1 MKDFTMMN
9 QTECIDA
16 LNKEI
21 TNLKEEL
28 EYYKESER
36 ALKDALRN
44 MVAKVKTNSWW
55 LSQTCGII
63 PASLIE
69 TFTNGCRNK

>member
-1 MKDFTMMN
+1 MNDFTMMN
-9 QTECIDA
+9 QSECIDA

-21 TNLKEEL
+21 NNLKDEL

-44 MVAKVKTNSWW
+44 MVATVKTN
-55 LSQTCGII
+55 
-63 PASLIE
+63 
-69 TFTNGCRNK
+69 NRR

>member
-1 MKDFTMMN
+1 MYEIKDRKDFTMMN
-9 QTECIDA
+9 ETECIDA

-36 ALKDALRN
+36 ALKNALRN
-44 MVAKVKTNSWW
+44 MVSKVKTNS
-55 LSQTCGII
+55 
-63 PASLIE
+63 
-69 TFTNGCRNK
+69 

>member
-21 TNLKEEL
+21 TNLKEDQILDRAIIDRLRKDNEEL
-28 EYYKESER
+28 T
-36 ALKDALRN
+36 L
-44 MVAKVKTNSWW
+44 
-55 LSQTCGII
+55 II
-63 PASLIE
+63 
-69 TFTNGCRNK
+69 NRRQYV

>member
-21 TNLKEEL
+21 NNLKDEL

-36 ALKDALRN
+36 ALKDVLRN
-44 MVAKVKTNSWW
+44 MVATVKTNS
-55 LSQTCGII
+55 
-63 PASLIE
+63 
-69 TFTNGCRNK
+69 

>member
-1 MKDFTMMN
+1 MNDFTMMN
-9 QTECIDA
+9 ETECIDA

-36 ALKDALRN
+36 ALKDVLRN
-44 MVAKVKTNSWW
+44 MVSKVKTN
-55 LSQTCGII
+55 
-63 PASLIE
+63 
-69 TFTNGCRNK
+69 N

>member
-9 QTECIDA
+9 ESECIDA

-36 ALKDALRN
+36 ALKDVLRC
-44 MVAKVKTNSWW
+44 MVSKVKTNS
-55 LSQTCGII
+55 
-63 PASLIE
+63 
-69 TFTNGCRNK
+69 

>member
-9 QTECIDA
+9 ETECIDA

-36 ALKDALRN
+36 ALKDVLRN
-44 MVAKVKTNSWW
+44 MVATVKTN
-55 LSQTCGII
+55 
-63 PASLIE
+63 
-69 TFTNGCRNK
+69 N

>member
-9 QTECIDA
+9 ETECIDA
-16 LNKEI
+16 LNKEV

-36 ALKDALRN
+36 ALKDVLRN
-44 MVAKVKTNSWW
+44 MVAEVKTNS
-55 LSQTCGII
+55 
-63 PASLIE
+63 
-69 TFTNGCRNK
+69 

>member
-16 LNKEI
+16 LNKEV

-36 ALKDALRN
+36 ALKDVLRN
-44 MVAKVKTNSWW
+44 MVSEVKTNS
-55 LSQTCGII
+55 
-63 PASLIE
+63 
-69 TFTNGCRNK
+69 

>member
-9 QTECIDA
+9 ETECIDA

-36 ALKDALRN
+36 ALKDVLRN
-44 MVAKVKTNSWW
+44 MVSKVKTN
-55 LSQTCGII
+55 
-63 PASLIE
+63 
-69 TFTNGCRNK
+69 N

>member
-1 MKDFTMMN
+1 MYEIKDRKDFTMMN
-9 QTECIDA
+9 ETECIDA

-36 ALKDALRN
+36 ALKNARRN
-44 MVAKVKTNSWW
+44 MVSKVKTNS
-55 LSQTCGII
+55 
-63 PASLIE
+63 
-69 TFTNGCRNK
+69 

>member
-9 QTECIDA
+9 QSECVDA

-21 TNLKEEL
+21 NNLKEEL

-36 ALKDALRN
+36 ALKDVLRN
-44 MVAKVKTNSWW
+44 MVSKVKTN
-55 LSQTCGII
+55 
-63 PASLIE
+63 
-69 TFTNGCRNK
+69 N

>member
-9 QTECIDA
+9 DVECIDA

-21 TNLKEEL
+21 NNLKDEL

-36 ALKDALRN
+36 ALKDVLRN
-44 MVAKVKTNSWW
+44 MVATVKTNS
-55 LSQTCGII
+55 
-63 PASLIE
+63 
-69 TFTNGCRNK
+69 

>member
-9 QTECIDA
+9 ETECIDA

-44 MVAKVKTNSWW
+44 MVSKVKTNS
-55 LSQTCGII
+55 
-63 PASLIE
+63 
-69 TFTNGCRNK
+69 

>member
-21 TNLKEEL
+21 SNLKEDQIL
-28 EYYKESER
+28 DR
-36 ALKDALRN
+36 AIILKLRSDN
-44 MVAKVKTNSWW
+44 EKLTS
-55 LSQTCGII
+55 II
-63 PASLIE
+63 ARVTEQLMAQSDLWHYI
-69 TFTNGCRNK
+69 CKSD

>member
-9 QTECIDA
+9 QSECIDA
-16 LNKEI
+16 LNKEV

-44 MVAKVKTNSWW
+44 MVATVKTNNRR
-55 LSQTCGII
+55 QYVQ
-63 PASLIE
+63 
-69 TFTNGCRNK
+69 NRQ

>member
-1 MKDFTMMN
+1 MYEIKDRKDFTMMN
-9 QTECIDA
+9 ETECIDA

-36 ALKDALRN
+36 ALKDVLRN
-44 MVAKVKTNSWW
+44 MVSKVKTNS
-55 LSQTCGII
+55 
-63 PASLIE
+63 
-69 TFTNGCRNK
+69 

>member
-1 MKDFTMMN
+1 MAKIIFLIYLIVFYLNRKQQVKDFTMMN
-9 QTECIDA
+9 QTECIEA

-36 ALKDALRN
+36 ALKNALRN
-44 MVAKVKTNSWW
+44 MVAKVKTNS
-55 LSQTCGII
+55 
-63 PASLIE
+63 
-69 TFTNGCRNK
+69 

>member
-21 TNLKEEL
+21 TNLKEDQIL
-28 EYYKESER
+28 DR
-36 ALKDALRN
+36 AIIDKLRKDNEKL
-44 MVAKVKTNSWW
+44 TS
-55 LSQTCGII
+55 II
-63 PASLIE
+63 ARVTDQLMAQSDLWHYI
-69 TFTNGCRNK
+69 CKSD